1 MNFGIRSIR
10 HPYRFFKWAICRITH
25 TPKTLYITFDDGP
38 DPNTTEKVL
47 KILKEFN
54 VKATF
59 FCTGQNA
66 ENCEYLIQKILEEGH
81 AIGNH
86 GYYHLDANKTKSKIW
101 IENVLKNSPV
111 SNSIFFRPPYGR
123 VFPLQIRKL
132 RSKYRLIFWDV
143 MTYDF
148 KLEYTPEDVK
158 KIIKKYVRD
167 GSIIVFHDNILSVPR
182 MIPALKFLIMYYK
195 RKNYNF
201 ASINL

>member
-1 MNFGIRSIR
+1 L
-10 HPYRFFKWAICRITH
+10 RI
-25 TPKTLYITFDDGP
+25 F
-38 DPNTTEKVL
+38 NTK
-47 KILKEFN
+47 N
-54 VKATF
+54 
-59 FCTGQNA
+59 
-66 ENCEYLIQKILEEGH
+66 LEEGH